1 MKGTGKPPA
10 GVGLFSSAALAQK
23 GCAEN
28 GRTTFTY
35 EGSGPWCVN
44 PWPAGKNNGGATAQG
59 VTATKVNVVA
69 YLPNTQMLGPANAE
83 SPQNQ
88 ATKEPAP
95 LQDVMEDWQAAYQYA
110 AEKVGAFQLWGRTV
124 ALDLVTAS
132 GPDETAQRADA
143 VAVIAKKPFMVVDMT
158 ATSTGGARVFSTLV
172 ARAKIVTVSPST
184 TVKSATEQTPYR
196 WGFGAR
202 PE

>member
-1 MKGTGKPPA
+1 
-10 GVGLFSSAALAQK
+10 
-23 GCAEN
+23 
-28 GRTTFTY
+28 
-35 EGSGPWCVN
+35 
-44 PWPAGKNNGGATAQG
+44 
-59 VTATKVNVVA
+59 
-69 YLPNTQMLGPANAE
+69 
-83 SPQNQ
+83 
-88 ATKEPAP
+88 
-95 LQDVMEDWQAAYQYA
+95 MEDWQAAYQYA

-184 TVKSATEQTPYR
+184 TVESATEQTPYR
-196 WGFGAR
+196 WSFGAR